1 MLYPRALRIPLSEIT
16 IPLAGPSGTFRIR
29 RSPSKRPP
37 TVNFSAR
44 IRQEGQVSV
53 VEVSGKLTSLESGAL
68 SNSISQL
75 LKEGRKHI
83 LLNLRS
89 LTYLDS
95 SGVGDLVRTY
105 MTVIKR
111 GGEMKVVG
119 LTDKVEEILKIT
131 KLYQVFQEFQD
142 ERSALQ
148 SFPGNGSRGK
158 TTLEIVR
165 PHKN

>member
-1 MLYPRALRIPLSEIT
+1 M
-16 IPLAGPSGTFRIR
+16 
-29 RSPSKRPP
+29 
-37 TVNFSAR
+37 NFCAT
-44 IRQEGQVSV
+44 IRQVGQVSV

-68 SNSISQL
+68 SNSIAQL
-75 LKEGRKHI
+75 LKDGRKQI
-83 LLNLRS
+83 LLNLRG

-95 SGVGDLVRTY
+95 SGIGDLVRTY
-105 MTVIKR
+105 MSVIKR

-131 KLYQVFQEFQD
+131 QLYQVFQEFQD

-148 SFPGNGSRGK
+148 SFPHGGK
-158 TTLEIVR
+158 SKPALEIVR